1 MRNLQGGAGGHGLG
15 YVDMN
20 FGCST
25 TLLWEIDAPPPEAL
39 WIWKMP
45 RDAMGRP
52 RPESVARGRGRPM
65 AARGIFHIHKAEGG
79 GASIT

>member
-1 MRNLQGGAGGHGLG
+1 MAVTENMSKLDYQSILQA
-15 YVDMN
+15 
-20 FGCST
+20 
-25 TLLWEIDAPPPEAL
+25 LWEIDAPPLGAL

-52 RPESVARGRGRPM
+52 RLKSVARGRGRPM
-65 AARGIFHIHKAEGG
+65 AALGVFHIHKAEGG